1 MKRRTLIAA
10 GVAGGAAAIG
20 VAASRW
26 HHQHSA
32 QAAQDR
38 AAEQAFWALRF
49 QRPSGEELV
58 MSALRGQ
65 PLLLNFWATWCPPC
79 LKEMPLLDAFYRD
92 HRAAGWQVVGLAVD
106 RPEPVRAYLRRLP
119 MSFPIGMATND
130 GITLAQTLGN
140 AGGQLPFTV
149 VFDRQ
154 GQVAHRRLGTV
165 EPHHLAQWAG

>member
-10 GVAGGAAAIG
+10 GVAVGAAAAG

-26 HHQHSA
+26 HLRQSA

-49 QRPSGEELV
+49 QRPNGEELA
-58 MSALRGQ
+58 MHTFRGQ

-92 HRAAGWQVVGLAVD
+92 HRAAGWQVLGLAVD
-106 RPEPVRAYLRRLP
+106 KPEPVQAYLRRLP
-119 MSFPIGMATND
+119 MTFPIGIAASD
-130 GITLAQTLGN
+130 GITLARTLGN

-149 VFDRQ
+149 VFDAQ
-154 GQVAHRRLGTV
+154 GQIAHRRLGTV